1 MTKRALDG
9 GLIHLLSTANIS
21 NAQVFIFAQLVAVMK
36 KWKWMSDVYLMSYS
50 SVLLRERLKNI
61 VVFLSFSRISV

>member
-1 MTKRALDG
+1 MKKRALDG